1 MKRSVLLLCIFAIC
15 LTFLAGCTAGDINV
29 ETHMAY
35 TFSVETGD
43 TVILR
48 LNTSD
53 GYKMTSDLPFVISYR
68 DDAQSQGLFITADSY
83 YAYVDSVENDSI
95 AEILESSENTTCEY
109 VMWNYGDK
117 EYNYAI
123 LIKNSQTAILLGN
136 DVSEESARSC
146 FERLEISLGQ

>member
-1 MKRSVLLLCIFAIC
+1 
-15 LTFLAGCTAGDINV
+15 
-29 ETHMAY
+29 
-35 TFSVETGD
+35 
-43 TVILR
+43 
-48 LNTSD
+48 
-53 GYKMTSDLPFVISYR
+53 MTSDLPFIISYK

-83 YAYVDSVENDSI
+83 FTYVDSVENDSI